1 MQVTLFVSFALFTHR
16 RLNIYSMYSELDCLL
31 FNVFLVSKIKYEY
44 DFYKLATSIETTFD
58 PLQNL
63 GLILVFFAPGTRETF
78 SPGL

>member
-16 RLNIYSMYSELDCLL
+16 RLNIYSMYSELVCLL

-44 DFYKLATSIETTFD
+44 DFYKLATSSD
-58 PLQNL
+58 PLRNL
-63 GLILVFFAPGTRETF
+63 GLIPVFFAPGTRETF